1 MRKTLKKVLT
11 AVLTLSMTFSSLIML
26 NPVSAE
32 EATAYTIYPT
42 PHEVV
47 YGNDN
52 FLISN
57 DVNVVYGDAIDSFT
71 RDHVVDVLN
80 ILDKTNTV
88 GEAIDTSKTNLIV
101 GVYNSDD
108 MQIDILK
115 KMP

>member
-26 NPVSAE
+26 NPVRAE

-71 RDHVVDVLN
+71 RDHVVDVLK
-80 ILDKTNTV
+80 IGRASCRERV
-88 GEAIDTSKTNLIV
+88 
-101 GVYNSDD
+101 
-108 MQIDILK
+108 
-115 KMP
+115 